1 MGDRESKKQIERE
14 SEKERERDKVRER
27 EREIPQ
33 RPFELERQF

>member
-1 MGDRESKKQIERE
+1 VGDRESKKQIERE